1 MASKGVTNE
10 GQKVALLLH
19 SGGIEL
25 QEIYYTLVSEDHD
38 TSFND
43 CVAVLDNYFTPKV
56 NVPFERHF
64 LRQMQQM
71 EGETIDQFVCRLR
84 QKAISCEFPSVDE
97 AIRDQI
103 IEKCRDPKLRRKF
116 LEKSSEATLTVLQET
131 ARVHEAVNT
140 QMQSMERP
148 EQVNK
153 LSPNDRQAKEKGT
166 KGKKPGKE
174 RKCYRCG
181 GTGHLA
187 QDKSCPAL
195 GKTCNKCGKSGH
207 FAACCKTKSTKKP
220 SGRHRSEG
228 ANNVSEE
235 KEELK
240 KNITAFVLDTK
251 SNNGS
256 SGVVDVQLKN
266 VLIDSGATCNIVD
279 RATWESLKQIG
290 VKCKSRKCEKKLF
303 AYGQTKPIEVV
314 GTFESE
320 IHCEE
325 SGEKRV
331 DEFTVVEGRGKAQL
345 GKGTAEKLNVLR
357 VGPPNSP
364 QAYSITSGGTSVDI
378 VKNFADVFSGVDK
391 LKKF

>member
-1 MASKGVTNE
+1 MPTTGTPAEQASNPSARLSTNLGEASAKQILEVCGLPCFDPKGEPNSLSVRWKRWKRAFNLYVASKGVTNE
-10 GQKVALLLH
+10 GQKVTLLLH

-25 QEIYYTLVSEDHD
+25 QEIYYTLVSEDQD

-56 NVPFERHF
+56 NVPFERHVF
-64 LRQMQQM
+64 RQMQQM

-84 QKAISCEFPSVDE
+84 QKAISCEFPSVNE

-153 LSPNDRQAKEKGT
+153 LSSNDRQAKEKGT

-195 GKTCNKCGKSGH
+195 DKTCNKCGKSGH

-220 SGRHRSEG
+220 SGRHRSEVHVHDSHG
-228 ANNVSEE
+228 QQIMKVPLT
-235 KEELK
+235 LK
-240 KNITAFVLDTK
+240 RIINSQGFDAAVYNKRWCRCWI
-251 SNNGS
+251 
-256 SGVVDVQLKN
+256 
-266 VLIDSGATCNIVD
+266 
-279 RATWESLKQIG
+279 
-290 VKCKSRKCEKKLF
+290 KK
-303 AYGQTKPIEVV
+303 
-314 GTFESE
+314 
-320 IHCEE
+320 
-325 SGEKRV
+325 R
-331 DEFTVVEGRGKAQL
+331 
-345 GKGTAEKLNVLR
+345 
-357 VGPPNSP
+357 
-364 QAYSITSGGTSVDI
+364 
-378 VKNFADVFSGVDK
+378 
-391 LKKF
+391 